1 MKIRKPAVAGSFYP
15 AYKEELSSVI
25 REMALQQSPL
35 AIKDMGT
42 ITGGI
47 IPHAGYI
54 YSGRIALPFFRLL
67 TTTGQKF
74 ETIIILHPN
83 HYGAGPQIALDTHE
97 AWETPFGITALDL
110 EISSALGLKISA
122 DAHRFEHSAEVML
135 PFLQFF
141 LTHPFKI
148 VPIALSR
155 LNYLSCR
162 MLAEKLSKVTVNKN
176 NNTLIIASSD
186 FSHFVSPETG
196 TELDDKA
203 VKHIYELDAAG
214 FYDTVT
220 RHDISICGYAPIM
233 TLIEYC
239 KISNE
244 RTQIGLLARGHSG
257 LVNLEDSVV
266 HYLSMLFY
274 EPKKQ

>member
-54 YSGRIALPFFRLL
+54 YSGRIALPFFSLL
-67 TTTGQKF
+67 ATTGQKF

-83 HYGAGPQIALDTHE
+83 HYGTGPQIALDTHE

-148 VPIALSR
+148 VP
-155 LNYLSCR
+155 
-162 MLAEKLSKVTVNKN
+162 
-176 NNTLIIASSD
+176 
-186 FSHFVSPETG
+186 
-196 TELDDKA
+196 
-203 VKHIYELDAAG
+203 
-214 FYDTVT
+214 
-220 RHDISICGYAPIM
+220 
-233 TLIEYC
+233 
-239 KISNE
+239 
-244 RTQIGLLARGHSG
+244 
-257 LVNLEDSVV
+257 
-266 HYLSMLFY
+266 
-274 EPKKQ
+274 